1 MTAYHLLVIVGLVL
15 VLVVANGAAFA
26 LFALDKHRAETG
38 GWRVAEAT
46 LLMVALLGG
55 SIGAKVAQRRFRHKT
70 RKEPFRTQLNVI
82 CVIQAVA
89 VSSLVLVPGPRAQAL
104 AAFDSMADGFPRI
117 APATAA
123 MPVRFGPGS

>member
-1 MTAYHLLVIVGLVL
+1 VTAYHLLVLVGLVL
-15 VLVVANGAAFA
+15 ALVVANGAAFA

-46 LLMVALLGG
+46 LLTVALLGG
-55 SIGAKVAQRRFRHKT
+55 SMGAKVAQRRLRHKT
-70 RKEPFRTQLNVI
+70 RKEPFRTRLNLI
-82 CVIQAVA
+82 CVIHAAVVLSFA
-89 VSSLVLVPGPRAQAL
+89 LVPGPRTQAL
-104 AAFDSMADGFPRI
+104 AAIDGVADGLARI